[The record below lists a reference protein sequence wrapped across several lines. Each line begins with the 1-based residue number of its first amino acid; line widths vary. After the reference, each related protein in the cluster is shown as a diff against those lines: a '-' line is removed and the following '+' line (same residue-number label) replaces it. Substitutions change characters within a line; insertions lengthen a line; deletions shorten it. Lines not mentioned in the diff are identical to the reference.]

1 MEYLEPPQ
9 YFTRPDG
16 TRLAF
21 RFATAKGPK
30 AKEDALTIIFLPGY
44 RSDML
49 GGKADAVA
57 QWAANNQ
64 LGMLRFDYSGCGES
78 DGAFDAGTLDIWRDD
93 VLMLI
98 DNLIRGPVIL
108 IGSSMG
114 GWLALLIALARQS
127 QVKAIIGIAPA
138 PDFTD
143 WGFTSEEKG
152 TLEKYGRLER
162 PSAYD
167 DSVMVT
173 TKAFWQSGKSL
184 CLLNTVIP
192 IDCPVCILQG
202 QQDDAVPWET
212 ALRLQSALRSDDVQ
226 VTLVK
231 DGDHRLSRDQDI
243 DLLIETVARTI
254 NQTTKAS

>member
-1 MEYLEPPQ
+1 MEHLTPPA
-9 YFTRPDG
+9 FFSRPDG
-16 TRLAF
+16 VRLAF
-21 RFATAKGPK
+21 RQCPAKGDSP
-30 AKEDALTIIFLPGY
+30 TIIFLPGY

-49 GGKADAVA
+49 GGKALAVEA
-57 QWAANNQ
+57 WAIKNRI
-64 LGMLRFDYSGCGES
+64 GMLRFDYSGCGES
-78 DGAFDAGTLDIWRDD
+78 EGDFEAGTLDIWRDD

-98 DNLIRGPVIL
+98 DALVRGPLIV

-114 GWLALLIALARQS
+114 GWLALLVAIARPS
-127 QVKAIIGIAPA
+127 QVRAIIGIAPA

-143 WGFTSEEKG
+143 WGFTTQEKG
-152 TLEKYGRLER
+152 TLEKHGRLER

-167 DSVMVT
+167 DTVMIT
-173 TKAFWQSGKSL
+173 TKMFWQSGKPL
-184 CLLNTVIP
+184 CLLDNPIP
-192 IDCPVCILQG
+192 IDCPVRILQG
-202 QQDDAVPWET
+202 QQDDAVPWEI

-254 NQTTKAS
+254 NQTTKAL